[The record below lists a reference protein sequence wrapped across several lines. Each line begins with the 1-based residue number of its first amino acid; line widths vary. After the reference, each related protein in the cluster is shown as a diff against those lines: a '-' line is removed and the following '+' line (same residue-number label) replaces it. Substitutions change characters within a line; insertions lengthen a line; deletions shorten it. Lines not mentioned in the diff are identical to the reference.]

1 MAILISMQ
9 MEIRHHRTVTKHRNC
24 DSSAPSFTVSRDIVK
39 PLGTTIHAA
48 GGTRTRVLAAAKSA
62 AIRAMV
68 VGIIRIITDIYL
80 ETTVEGPMAA
90 SVVAAMV
97 ARRTDPSTVIAAPS
111 QLGVIAAPSQLGAVV
126 AATIMI
132 VVTLDKLS

>member
-24 DSSAPSFTVSRDIVK
+24 DSSAPSFTVSSDIVK

-48 GGTRTRVLAAAKSA
+48 LRTGTRVLAAKSV

-68 VGIIRIITDIYL
+68 VDIIRTITDIYL
-80 ETTVEGPMAA
+80 ETTVEGRMAA

-97 ARRTDPSTVIAAPS
+97 ARRTEPSVAMPPT
-111 QLGVIAAPSQLGAVV
+111 VIAAPSQLGAVV
-126 AATIMI
+126 AATTTI
-132 VVTLDKLS
+132 VVKVDKLS

>member
-1 MAILISMQ
+1 MEIMAILISMQ

-24 DSSAPSFTVSRDIVK
+24 DSSAPTFTVSNDIVK

-48 GGTRTRVLAAAKSA
+48 VRTRTRVLAVKSA

-68 VGIIRIITDIYL
+68 VGIIRTIMDISL

-97 ARRTDPSTVIAAPS
+97 ARRTEPSVAMPPTVIAAPS
-111 QLGVIAAPSQLGAVV
+111 QMGAVV
-126 AATIMI
+126 AATTTI
-132 VVTLDKLS
+132 VVKVDKLS